1 MENTTSELGYAW
13 YTLQTQPN
21 YESKVIEQIETRIKN
36 QGLTEIG
43 EIFAPEKLIV
53 DFVNGVKKER
63 KKRLYS
69 NYIFINMNYNED
81 IHHKLKGL
89 RGVVGF
95 VGNRAKP
102 TKVPDSDI
110 NKMKE
115 QISDD
120 TPKYKVEFDLES
132 TVKIENSGTGFDG
145 FEGIVK
151 HVDYEKGKAKIE
163 LHIFGRPTL
172 MDMSL
177 SALIAMKNA

>member
-21 YESKVIEQIETRIKN
+21 RESKVIEQIETRIKS

-43 EIFAPEKLIV
+43 EIFAPEKLITDYV
-53 DFVNGVKKER
+53 DGVKKER

-102 TKVPDSDI
+102 TKVPDSEI
-110 NKMKE
+110 NKMKA
-115 QISDD
+115 QVSDD
-120 TPKYKVEFDLES
+120 SPKYRVEFELES

-151 HVDYEKGKAKIE
+151 SVDYEKGKAKIE
-163 LHIFGRPTL
+163 VHIFGRATP
-172 MDMSL
+172 MDMPLGSL
-177 SALIAMKNA
+177 ITIKK

>member
-1 MENTTSELGYAW
+1 MENNTSERSYAW

-36 QGLTEIG
+36 EGLTEIG

-53 DFVNGVKKER
+53 DFVNGIRKER

-69 NYIFINMNYNED
+69 NYIFLNMDYNED
-81 IHHKLKGL
+81 VHHKLKGL

-102 TKVPDSDI
+102 TRVPDSDI
-110 NKMKE
+110 NKMKA

-120 TPKYKVEFDLES
+120 KPKYKVEFDLES
-132 TVKIENSGTGFDG
+132 TVKIESSGTGFDG

-163 LHIFGRPTL
+163 LHIFGRATL
-172 MDMSL
+172 MDMPLSSL
-177 SALIAMKNA
+177 KSTKE

>member
-1 MENTTSELGYAW
+1 MENQNDSGYAW

-21 YESKVIEQIETRIKN
+21 YEAKVIEQIESRIKT
-36 QGLTEIG
+36 QGLTEIV
-43 EIFAPEKLIV
+43 EIFAPEELIV
-53 DFVNGVKKER
+53 KFVNGVKKER

-69 NYIFINMNYNED
+69 NYLFVKMHYSEE

-102 TKVPDSDI
+102 TKVPDSEI
-110 NKMKE
+110 AKMKS
-115 QISDD
+115 QISSD
-120 TPKYKVEFDLES
+120 TPKHKVEFDLES
-132 TVKIENSGTGFDG
+132 TVKIENSDSGFDG
-145 FEGIVK
+145 FEGVVK

-163 LHIFGRPTL
+163 LHIFGRPTM

-177 SALIAMKNA
+177 NSLIQIKA